1 MKIDFE
7 SHSRK
12 SPVKKNKKNSKSI
25 LKRELPFFKSFRTKN
40 KESFYREFGLL
51 LQSGIDVNQSLS
63 LMINQEKN
71 AHILGVLKKIQSDLV
86 KGKPLFESFKQQS
99 DFSKYEIYSL
109 KAGEEIRQLPKVLNE
124 LQLYF
129 KRKLKV
135 RRQITSVL
143 AYPIFVLLITF
154 GVLYFM
160 LNYVVPMFSSIFDQ
174 FGGELPKVTRL
185 VVYLSSKFNTFFLVI
200 IAIILALFL
209 VHKRLIGDTKYQ
221 NFHSKLILK
230 IPVFGTLVK
239 KIEIAKFSQIMGL
252 LLSSKTPLDQA
263 LGLALDVTSFF
274 PLKNLIESSIE
285 EVSRGNTLYRAL
297 DKGFFEPKILTLVS
311 IGEEINQLD
320 NTFNNLSEQFN
331 EEIDH
336 STKLIGTIVEPLMIV
351 IIAVVVGFILIA
363 MYYPM
368 TNISEVINSR

>member
-1 MKIDFE
+1 MKIDFK

-12 SPVKKNKKNSKSI
+12 SPVKELDNYSKSI
-25 LKRELPFFKSFRTKN
+25 LKKELPLFNSFKTKN
-40 KESFYREFGLL
+40 KEVFYREFGLL
-51 LQSGIDVNQSLS
+51 LKSGIDVNQSLS
-63 LMINQEKN
+63 LLITQEKN
-71 AHILGVLKKIQSDLV
+71 THILEVLKKIQSDLV
-86 KGKPLFESFKQQS
+86 KGKPLFESFKHHP
-99 DFSKYEIYSL
+99 DFSKYEVYSI

-174 FGGELPKVTRL
+174 FGGELPKVTRI

-200 IAIILALFL
+200 ITIILALFL
-209 VHKRLIGDTKYQ
+209 IHKRLKGNTKYQ
-221 NFHSKLILK
+221 YFHSKLILK
-230 IPVFGTLVK
+230 IPVFGGLIK

-263 LGLALDVTSFF
+263 LVRALDVISFF
-274 PLKNLIESSIE
+274 PLKNLIKSSIVE
-285 EVSRGNTLYRAL
+285 ISQGNTLHRAL